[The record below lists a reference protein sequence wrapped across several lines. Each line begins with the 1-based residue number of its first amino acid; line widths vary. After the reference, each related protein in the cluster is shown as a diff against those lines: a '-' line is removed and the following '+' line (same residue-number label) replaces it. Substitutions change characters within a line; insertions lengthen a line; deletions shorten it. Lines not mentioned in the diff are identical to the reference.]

1 MYARVK
7 PETVSIVHHT
17 GCARVDAGYTT
28 ALFSSGESVMKKF
41 AIGLL
46 SAAALATTILLV
58 RQQKEDT
65 ELPRLIPAGETQSTI
80 SLERIRELGL

>member
-1 MYARVK
+1 
-7 PETVSIVHHT
+7 
-17 GCARVDAGYTT
+17 
-28 ALFSSGESVMKKF
+28 MKKL

-58 RQQKEDT
+58 RQQKEVEVKDPK
-65 ELPRLIPAGETQSTI
+65 LVRAGETHPTAI

>member
-1 MYARVK
+1 MR
-7 PETVSIVHHT
+7 
-17 GCARVDAGYTT
+17 
-28 ALFSSGESVMKKF
+28 KF

-58 RQQKEDT
+58 RQQRQVEAEHAHLVPD
-65 ELPRLIPAGETQSTI
+65 GETQPATI